1 MLGRT
6 LRGLWAGFLRGGSR
20 LWVRVLLL
28 YVVWPSAFVHL
39 VSHSNSISSL
49 FLQPFSPVLTSGK
62 IIQWQSFLNSEMSPP
77 ALTSEVPSVQRTEL
91 SGRQAEMPRLWGSV
105 ESARPSIPSVTAT
118 EEYPPSDSP
127 RAPVTHPTPFPLILF
142 RHSQ

>member
-1 MLGRT
+1 MLQGM
-6 LRGLWAGFLRGGSR
+6 WAGFLSGGSR

-39 VSHSNSISSL
+39 VSHSNSIPSL

-77 ALTSEVPSVQRTEL
+77 APTPEVPSAQRTEL
-91 SGRQAEMPRLWGSV
+91 SGRQAEMPPLWGLSGERTSRYTIRDGYGGV
-105 ESARPSIPSVTAT
+105 ST
-118 EEYPPSDSP
+118 
-127 RAPVTHPTPFPLILF
+127 F
-142 RHSQ
+142 